1 MGEQEHSSILATGLL
16 YSGIMRNSRGK
27 LFVYVALLGTFC
39 IIMFIFKRTHSNLK
53 ELEGVNQKCQ
63 QQRDSLSA
71 QLQVVYEHRNRIEK
85 SLQQEK
91 SEHTHTREECESQH
105 QEIEKKLKQDKEKL
119 QALEK
124 QHNMLK
130 SSYSQLEDDKNILER
145 KMQDQLHAL
154 EKQKGDE
161 ILRLQTQL
169 NDFLEEKDKLEKS
182 NAVYKQKLQ
191 DHMGELNICRFQLE
205 QMELKLNTAR
215 EEMKKLQSHS
225 TVGES
230 EKAKVLEHN
239 QQTVPK
245 GDAADIYEKVR
256 NSLFNVSVHKEK
268 QVLMRPNIQPPDIR
282 RSFPG
287 SSVSKHPKDVP
298 DVNADHASLNSHV
311 GNPLKISN
319 DLENDLNKKNSEMQN
334 QENKIVETND
344 INPGEENSIKLFHQE
359 PLNHPQVQPP
369 HNFDDVGEHG
379 EVNVFQQN
387 AMEEQKP
394 QLEQPLNKGHQFEM
408 KKSSNLGPFP
418 QPNNGLAVPHLQ
430 GPMEKPAEDN
440 DVHDNH
446 VHAPFEIPHNVEA
459 KKESPLNN
467 RIADRAGGEDD
478 DEDQDG
484 ENEDEQLMGGG
495 QAVRGRAFQ
504 DRDFDDDQDNGD
516 NDNVAKEEEG
526 VVVAPR

>member
-39 IIMFIFKRTHSNLK
+39 IIMFIFKHTHSNLK

-91 SEHTHTREECESQH
+91 SEHTHTREECETQH
-105 QEIEKKLKQDKEKL
+105 QDMEKKLQQDKEKL

-124 QHNMLK
+124 QHNLLK
-130 SSYSQLEDDKNILER
+130 NSYSQLDDEKNILER

-169 NDFLEEKDKLEKS
+169 NDLLEEKDKLEKS
-182 NAVYKQKLQ
+182 NAAYKQKLEV
-191 DHMGELNICRFQLE
+191 HMGELNICQFQLE
-205 QMELKLNTAR
+205 QMDSKLKSAR
-215 EEMKKLQSHS
+215 EEMKKLQSHG
-225 TVGES
+225 TVGEF
-230 EKAKVLEHN
+230 EKSKITEHN

-245 GDAADIYEKVR
+245 GESADIYEKVR
-256 NSLFNVSVHKEK
+256 SALSNVSAHKEK

-282 RSFPG
+282 KSLPG
-287 SSVSKHPKDVP
+287 SSVSKHTKDVP
-298 DVNADHASLNSHV
+298 DANADHLSLNNHIDD
-311 GNPLKISN
+311 PLKTHN
-319 DLENDLNKKNSEMQN
+319 AMEADPNRKNSETQN
-334 QENKIVETND
+334 QANDKIETND
-344 INPGEENSIKLFHQE
+344 INPGEENSIKLFQQE
-359 PLNHPQVQPP
+359 PVNHPQVQPP
-369 HNFDDVGEHG
+369 HNFDDAGERG
-379 EVNVFQQN
+379 EVNMFQQN
-387 AMEEQKP
+387 GMDEQRR
-394 QLEQPLNKGHQFEM
+394 QLEQPLNKENELEI
-408 KKSSNLGPFP
+408 KKRSNGGAFP

-430 GPMEKPAEDN
+430 GPLEKPGEDN

-446 VHAPFEIPHNVEA
+446 VHPPFGIPHNDV
-459 KKESPLNN
+459 KRESPSN
-467 RIADRAGGEDD
+467 RIADRNAGGEDD

-484 ENEDEQLMGGG
+484 ENEEEQLMGGG

-504 DRDFDDDQDNGD
+504 DRDFDDDQDNGE
-516 NDNVAKEEEG
+516 NENVAKEEEG
-526 VVVAPR
+526 IMVAPR